1 MKADSLKISNV
12 FMNGGDIHYVLPHF
26 QREYSWVKSNWET
39 LLNDAFSIYEEYQ
52 PEKDI
57 EHFLGS
63 LVVIN
68 DGTINGVIPTFKVV
82 DGQQRLTTISLLFCA
97 LRDIVQETHLS
108 LAKKLQKMLVNADE
122 DGNVHFKLLP
132 TTKYGDQ
139 ESYTKII
146 SGEVITNT
154 ESNIPNAYLYFSKEL
169 KRKIDSYEVIP
180 EQFFGVLSN
189 CFQVV
194 FINLSHD
201 ESPYKIFES
210 LNAKGKSL
218 SQADLVRNYIAM
230 KLPTAQQ
237 AKLFTNQWEKI
248 ENLLQEK
255 RTVGKSRLGELTA
268 FIRHYLAMC
277 SRVLC
282 SEEHI
287 YARFRDRLE
296 KEFATIEAFN
306 EEIATLRR
314 FAEYYDKLLRPQNE
328 QNKEIQ
334 EALLRL
340 NTLEIQTAYPFLLTA
355 YDAYDSKQIN
365 FDDLLD
371 LFKVLEN
378 YMVRRYICG
387 EPTNYLNKVFPTFWT
402 DTTTEITNGLSFKD
416 ALRRV
421 LLSKNYPPDR
431 KVQQS
436 IQTAKLYDNRNR
448 QKLCLI
454 LETINRHLS
463 KGTGGFGVLNSEPTI
478 EHILP
483 QTPSED
489 WKTLLGEKPEM
500 LNCVIKLY
508 ITTYTTSVSSQ
519 FV

>member
-52 PEKDI
+52 AEKDI

-97 LRDIVQETHLS
+97 LRDIVKETHLG

-146 SGEVITNT
+146 LGQIITTT
-154 ESNIPNAYLYFSKEL
+154 ESNIPNAYVYFSKEL
-169 KRKIDSYEVIP
+169 KRKIDSHEVIP

-230 KLPTAQQ
+230 KLLTAQQ
-237 AKLFTNQWEKI
+237 AKLFTNQ
-248 ENLLQEK
+248 
-255 RTVGKSRLGELTA
+255 
-268 FIRHYLAMC
+268 
-277 SRVLC
+277 
-282 SEEHI
+282 
-287 YARFRDRLE
+287 
-296 KEFATIEAFN
+296 
-306 EEIATLRR
+306 
-314 FAEYYDKLLRPQNE
+314 
-328 QNKEIQ
+328 
-334 EALLRL
+334 
-340 NTLEIQTAYPFLLTA
+340 
-355 YDAYDSKQIN
+355 
-365 FDDLLD
+365 
-371 LFKVLEN
+371 
-378 YMVRRYICG
+378 
-387 EPTNYLNKVFPTFWT
+387 
-402 DTTTEITNGLSFKD
+402 
-416 ALRRV
+416 
-421 LLSKNYPPDR
+421 
-431 KVQQS
+431 
-436 IQTAKLYDNRNR
+436 
-448 QKLCLI
+448 
-454 LETINRHLS
+454 
-463 KGTGGFGVLNSEPTI
+463 
-478 EHILP
+478 
-483 QTPSED
+483 
-489 WKTLLGEKPEM
+489 
-500 LNCVIKLY
+500 
-508 ITTYTTSVSSQ
+508 
-519 FV
+519 